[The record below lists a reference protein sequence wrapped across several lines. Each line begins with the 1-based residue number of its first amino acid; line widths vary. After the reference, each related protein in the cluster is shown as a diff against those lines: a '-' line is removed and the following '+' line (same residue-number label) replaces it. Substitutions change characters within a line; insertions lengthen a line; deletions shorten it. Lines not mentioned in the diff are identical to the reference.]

1 MQAQH
6 WREGRHEVLYNP
18 AALPQPRA
26 EVFDVAHWEAAGRVE
41 GHAPGRG
48 AVAFVRGGANGEVW
62 ALRHYRRGG
71 WVGRIVEDRYLWL
84 GLAQTRPW
92 REFRLTR
99 ELHDKGLPVPLP
111 VAAHVERRSGLNY
124 RADLITQRIESSQTL
139 ADLLVAGPLPEAHWL
154 QLGRVLR
161 RFHVAGVRHDDINAR
176 NVLRDARGA
185 FYVIDFDKAQLL
197 PSGAWQAQNLARF
210 RRSLEKFK
218 GATPGFHY
226 AGSDWQA
233 LLAGYDVSSRGA

>member
-1 MQAQH
+1 MHAQH
-6 WREGRHEVLYNP
+6 WQEGRHAVLHDP

-26 EVFDVAHWEAAGRVE
+26 EIFDVAHWETAGRVE
-41 GHAPGRG
+41 GRAPGRG
-48 AVAFVRGGANGEVW
+48 AVAFVRGGPQGEAW

-71 WVGRIVEDRYLWL
+71 WIGRLLADRYLWL
-84 GLAQTRPW
+84 GLEHTRPW

-99 ELHDKGLPVPLP
+99 ELHHKGLPVPLP
-111 VAAHVERRSGLNY
+111 VAAHVERRGGLTY
-124 RADLITQRIESSQTL
+124 RGDLVTQRLEGARTL
-139 ADLLVAGPLPEAHWL
+139 ADLLAAGPLPEAQWI

-185 FYVIDFDKAQLL
+185 FYLIDFDKARLL

-210 RRSLEKFK
+210 RRSLDKFK
-218 GATPGFHY
+218 AATPGFHY
-226 AGSDWQA
+226 AAPDWQA
-233 LLAGYDVSSRGA
+233 LLTGYNA